1 MRDDSS
7 VTIEASS
14 SQDDNGS
21 SSNGSKF
28 PYTRKDLKEMEK
40 HHYEFHVKVLRTK
53 PNIAKKIVRNTIK
66 PLEEEMAA
74 VEGA

>member
-7 VTIEASS
+7 VTIEAGSC
-14 SQDDNGS
+14 QDDNGS

-28 PYTRKDLKEMEK
+28 PYTRADLKEMEK
-40 HHYEFHVKVLRTK
+40 HHIDFHVKVLGTK
-53 PNIAKKIVRNTIK
+53 PAIAKKIVRNTIK

-74 VEGA
+74 VKAR